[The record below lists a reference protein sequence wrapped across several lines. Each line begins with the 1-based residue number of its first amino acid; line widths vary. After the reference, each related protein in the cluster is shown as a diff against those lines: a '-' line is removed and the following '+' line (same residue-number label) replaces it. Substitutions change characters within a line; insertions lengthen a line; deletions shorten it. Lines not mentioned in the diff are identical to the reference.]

1 MGSHFITKR
10 IRSLISENMDAVG
23 IFFIGFCFLIPG
35 GLLIREITLIGVVF
49 CIVGIICLIAGGTIL
64 LEKKMA

>member
-10 IRSLISENMDAVG
+10 IRSLISEHMDAVG

-35 GLLIREITLIGVVF
+35 GLMIRVNTLIGVVF
-49 CIVGIICLIAGGTIL
+49 CIVGIICLLAGGSIL
-64 LEKKMA
+64 LEKK